1 MTPSRPA
8 RRRTRN
14 SRSASSP
21 QAKGSARANGMRTN
35 VKSTSMSGE
44 QEADRQQDAEGELE
58 QPGAPERLVERGTVG
73 MPADEAHDG
82 GRQRQR
88 QPRQPQTRR
97 PRAGDPRELYDEE
110 GEVDH
115 RPVQDAGPPPPQ
127 AHGERALAR
136 APVGLEVAH
145 VV

>member
-21 QAKGSARANGMRTN
+21 QAKGSARANGMRTD

-73 MPADEAHDG
+73 MPAGEAPAG
-82 GRQRQR
+82 ARQRQR
-88 QPRQPQTRR
+88 HPRQPQPRR
-97 PRAGDPRELYDEE
+97 QRAGDPRDRDDE
-110 GEVDH
+110 
-115 RPVQDAGPPPPQ
+115 
-127 AHGERALAR
+127 
-136 APVGLEVAH
+136 
-145 VV
+145 